1 MRAHL
6 SMLVIAL
13 TLGALACSSSS
24 DGGATTDASTD
35 GDEDALPP
43 IGGADRPVTVYVPPS
58 YAPSTPAPLV
68 VLLHGYSVTG
78 ALENIYMNLQPLADA
93 RGFLYAYPDGTEN
106 SKHLEFWN
114 ATDACCDMEHSGV
127 DDSTYLIHVVHD
139 IEARYN
145 VDRKRIFFIGH
156 SNGGFMSYRM
166 ACDHADEIAAIV
178 SLAGAMWL
186 DTSKCAP
193 SGAVSVLEIHG
204 TADDMV
210 IYDGTADYPSAK
222 TSVQDWATFDACGA
236 TPTDGGTLD
245 LVPSLS
251 GAETSVSKF
260 GGCSAGSGV
269 ELWTVAG
276 GNHFPAFD
284 DAFRTGVV
292 DFMFAHGKP

>member
-1 MRAHL
+1 MRAPL
-6 SMLVIAL
+6 STLVIA
-13 TLGALACSSSS
+13 TTFAALACSSSS
-24 DGGATTDASTD
+24 DGGAGADAATD
-35 GDEDALPP
+35 GDDDALPP

-58 YAPSTPAPLV
+58 YSPATPAPLV

-78 ALENIYMNLQPLADA
+78 ALENIYMNLQPQADA

-106 SKHLEFWN
+106 SKSLEFWN

-127 DDSTYLIHVVHD
+127 DDATYLMRVVHD

-145 VDRKRIFFIGH
+145 VDRKRVYFIGH

-178 SLAGAMWL
+178 SLAGAMWM

-193 SGAVSVLEIHG
+193 SGPVSLLEIHG

-222 TSVQDWATFDACGA
+222 TSVQDWVTFDGCAA
-236 TPTDGGTLD
+236 APTDGGTLD
-245 LVPSLS
+245 LVPALS
-251 GAETSVSKF
+251 GAETSVSRW
-260 GGCSAGSGV
+260 GGCKSGSGV

-292 DFMFAHGKP
+292 DFMYAHPKP